1 MASFNLSKGE
11 RFSLSKAAPGLSTVR
26 IGMGWEP
33 NEEPGGPDFD
43 LDVSAFAINNKFK
56 IPSDSYFVFYGQVRI
71 GNYVEE
77 IVNNEVF
84 KRPVTDDRSILGAI
98 DDPDGKRSDGADDED
113 MIIDLT
119 KVNDKIEQIIIC
131 ASICKYP
138 NDNKKDRRTLEQN
151 FGMVD
156 DCYIRIVD
164 ETTGAEI
171 LRYDLAKES
180 NSNDAI
186 EFGRLFR
193 VGSSWEFEAMGRA
206 HTGSLQTLVDM
217 YT

>member
-1 MASFNLSKGE
+1 MGSFNLSKGE

-26 IGMGWEP
+26 IGMGWDP

-43 LDVSAFAINNKFK
+43 LDVSAFAINSNFK
-56 IPSDSYFVFYGQVRI
+56 ISSDSYFVFYGQVRM
-71 GNYVEE
+71 GNCVEDKME
-77 IVNNEVF
+77 KGLF
-84 KRPVTDDRSILGAI
+84 RPVTDDRSILGAI
-98 DDPDGKRSDGADDED
+98 DDPDGKRSDGEDDED

-138 NDNKKDRRTLEQN
+138 NDNKKDRRTLDQN

-156 DCYIRIVD
+156 DCYIRIAD
-164 ETTGAEI
+164 ETTGNEI

-180 NSNDAI
+180 NNNDAI

-193 VGSSWEFEAMGRA
+193 VGNSWEFEAMGRG

>member
-1 MASFNLSKGE
+1 MGSFNLSKGE

-26 IGMGWEP
+26 IGMGWNP

-43 LDVSAFAINNKFK
+43 LDVSAFAINSNFK
-56 IPSDSYFVFYGQVRI
+56 IPSDSYFVFYGQVRM
-71 GNYVEE
+71 GNCVEDKTE
-77 IVNNEVF
+77 KGLF
-84 KRPVTDDRSILGAI
+84 RPITDDRSILGAI
-98 DDPDGKRSDGADDED
+98 DDPDGKRSDGDDDED
-113 MIIDLT
+113 IIIDLT

-138 NDNKKDRRTLEQN
+138 HDNKKDRRTLEQN

-164 ETTGAEI
+164 ETTGNEI

-180 NSNDAI
+180 NNNDAI

-193 VGSSWEFEAMGRA
+193 VGNSWEFEAMGRA

>member
-1 MASFNLSKGE
+1 MGSFNLSKGE

-26 IGMGWEP
+26 IGMGWNP

-43 LDVSAFAINNKFK
+43 LDVSAFAITSSFK
-56 IPSDSYFVFYGQVRI
+56 IPSDSYFVFYGQVRM
-71 GNYVEE
+71 GNCVEDKTE
-77 IVNNEVF
+77 KGF
-84 KRPVTDDRSILGAI
+84 FRPITDDRSILGAI
-98 DDPDGKRSDGADDED
+98 DDPDGKRSDGEDDED
-113 MIIDLT
+113 MIIDLSR
-119 KVNDKIEQIIIC
+119 VNDRIEQIIIC

-138 NDNKKDRRTLEQN
+138 NDNKKDRRTLSQN

-156 DCYIRIVD
+156 DCYIRIAD
-164 ETTGAEI
+164 ETSGTEI

-193 VGSSWEFEAMGRA
+193 VGSTWEFEAMGRA